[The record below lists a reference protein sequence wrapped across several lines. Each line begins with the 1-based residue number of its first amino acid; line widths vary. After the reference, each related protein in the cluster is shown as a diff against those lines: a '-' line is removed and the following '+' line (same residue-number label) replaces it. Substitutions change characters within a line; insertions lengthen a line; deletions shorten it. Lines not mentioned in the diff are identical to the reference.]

1 MRIINSNQDAEVIV
15 TAENIT
21 AASNEQYQRI
31 ADGKEQII
39 ELLRRQGFRITKQR
53 RQILDVIF
61 DYECASCKEIYY
73 RAIQKD
79 SKIGM
84 ATVYRMVNTLTD
96 ICVLKVTSFKPQTR
110 SGAGNGCEITTI
122 RHGVVELTEMEW
134 KSLLSAALQKKGINP
149 AEEITK
155 VVIK

>member
-1 MRIINSNQDAEVIV
+1 MII
-15 TAENIT
+15 TAENK
-21 AASNEQYQRI
+21 AAEMSNEKYQRI
-31 ADGKEQII
+31 ADGKEQIVDQ
-39 ELLRRQGFRITKQR
+39 LRRQGFRITKQR

-79 SKIGM
+79 SRIGM

-96 ICVLKVTSFKPQTR
+96 IGVLKVTSFKPQTA
-110 SGAGNGCEITTI
+110 SGAGKGCEITTTH
-122 RHGVVELTEMEW
+122 HGVIELTENEW
-134 KSLLSAALQKKGINP
+134 QSLLSAALQRKGIN
-149 AEEITK
+149 ADEKIRK